1 MLTTGFSLL
10 GSNRN
15 KMKAIF
21 LFGVILMF
29 GQFVHAQSVNEK
41 KATAEVAVSQVSLS
55 KKYAPKLLED
65 YQQNAKTK
73 IEDLFA
79 YFQMLTDASLTDD
92 LKKEVV
98 KNIKNCFQNQNPDVI
113 DFTSETNDKIRLD
126 SLINK
131 LLISEPIVLKVTNAW
146 QNSSESSLSWKTSY
160 TVNVL
165 KSGVNHEI
173 RVNQLVYLFEQEKAF
188 GNTSKNVTVSFLGK
202 ME

>member
-1 MLTTGFSLL
+1 
-10 GSNRN
+10 
-15 KMKAIF
+15 MKAIF